1 MQQSRLLRV
10 AFRVLSGYEAGNDS
24 KPEDV
29 RYLRRNA
36 PELELKPDFVARYII
51 EREIR
56 KRRPQNPK
64 PRARVRANAAG

>member
-10 AFRVLSGYEAGNDS
+10 AFRVLSGCETGKTA

-29 RYLRRNA
+29 RYLRRAA

-51 EREIR
+51 GRELR
-56 KRRPQNPK
+56 KRQPAEPK
-64 PRARVRANAAG
+64 TRASAAG